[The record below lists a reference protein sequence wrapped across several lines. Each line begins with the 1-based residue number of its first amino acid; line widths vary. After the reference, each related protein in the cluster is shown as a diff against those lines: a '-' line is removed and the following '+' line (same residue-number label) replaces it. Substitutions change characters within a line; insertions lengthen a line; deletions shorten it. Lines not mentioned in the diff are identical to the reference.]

1 MHRCCFLFCYFV
13 KFCLSIRRPF
23 WLSDIDLC
31 FWSILCIIAKY
42 CIGHWKQQDI
52 CSQKHGS
59 ILLPVSFWLRKVIYP
74 LRSISHFDQFF
85 NWDNSAPSEWWWENQ
100 MAKKWML
107 FCFFLKYLYY
117 ESITMFPFIFPLTL
131 LLCTTPGLHSTIVCG
146 FF

>member
-1 MHRCCFLFCYFV
+1 MRRCCFLFCYFV
-13 KFCLSIRRPF
+13 KFCSSIRRPF

-107 FCFFLKYLYY
+107 FFFFLN
-117 ESITMFPFIFPLTL
+117 IFIMKVLQCSLLFSHWPSYSAPLQAF
-131 LLCTTPGLHSTIVCG
+131 TPPLSV
-146 FF
+146 FFF